1 MLLSSPSSFNK
12 HPRIILIVM
21 IDVPELVIHAGPV
34 DISAHVLFESLAYTL
49 GLPSTDSRGCTAA
62 T

>member
-1 MLLSSPSSFNK
+1 
-12 HPRIILIVM
+12 M